1 MGATLIVNDPEL
13 APVDSPAGTLIIIK
27 FFSRNLALLF
37 SDILMG
43 KNKIQKFPKEE
54 KLSAMGIPSN
64 LESFLHEPISKPVMV
79 VLYCTLLWRSGFFLV
94 LEK

>member
-1 MGATLIVNDPEL
+1 
-13 APVDSPAGTLIIIK
+13 
-27 FFSRNLALLF
+27 
-37 SDILMG
+37 MG
-43 KNKIQKFPKEE
+43 KDKIQKFSKEE
-54 KLSAMGIPSN
+54 KLSAMGK

>member
-1 MGATLIVNDPEL
+1 
-13 APVDSPAGTLIIIK
+13 
-27 FFSRNLALLF
+27 
-37 SDILMG
+37 MG
-43 KNKIQKFPKEE
+43 KNKIQKFSKEE
-54 KLSAMGIPSN
+54 KLSAMGK